1 MISQRHIW
9 GTCLLCALPVA
20 VGQTVASSSEGALD
34 VCRRLVNEARE
45 VDRVL
50 RTVSDRESGMSAAED
65 LRKRMESLR
74 RGAELLERLPMDRA
88 EDLRM
93 LEQLMRD
100 LTHITQGYMPVVQ
113 RLVEVNAYG
122 ADELISLFAFYRM
135 CGLASSVQPAETP
148 LVREYVVWCDA
159 IDDMLYLLRRAQD
172 AATAAAVISELSAV
186 CGKVERKADMIDVMQ
201 QGLSPLQL
209 ESERVPRE
217 RLQRLRAEVRQE
229 LRRLQSCSSYGVNA
243 LQALLPECGRACRG

>member
-50 RTVSDRESGMSAAED
+50 RTVSDRETGVAAAAE
-65 LRKRMESLR
+65 LRRLMESLHK
-74 RGAELLERLPMDRA
+74 GADLLESLPMNRA
-88 EDLRM
+88 EELRE

-113 RLVEVNAYG
+113 RLNEVNAYG
-122 ADELISLFAFYRM
+122 AEELMSLFVFYKM
-135 CGLASSVQPAETP
+135 NAQPANGQTVETP
-148 LVREYVVWCDA
+148 LVREYAAWCDS
-159 IDDMLYLLRRAQD
+159 IDDILYLLRRAQD
-172 AATAAAVISELSAV
+172 AATAAAAVSKLSAACV
-186 CGKVERKADMIDVMQ
+186 KAERKAVAVESLQ
-201 QGLSPLQL
+201 HGLSPLQL
-209 ESERVPRE
+209 ESERVPAE
-217 RLQRLRAEVRQE
+217 RLQRLRAELRSE
-229 LRRLQSCSSYGVNA
+229 LRRLQSCACHGVTS
-243 LQALLPECGRACRG
+243 LQELLPACGRACRG